1 MSYAIETNDLRKSFH
16 GNEVVK
22 GIRLRV
28 RKGELFALLGP
39 NGAGK
44 TTTIHMLTT
53 LLKPDGGTA
62 VVAGYDVAGNAGEV
76 RKKISVTGQFAAL
89 DEGLSGLQNLLL
101 IARLYGYSKKE
112 ARSIAEELIQSFGL
126 SEGKDRTVE
135 SYSGGMR
142 RRLDIAAGIITRP
155 ELIFL
160 DEPTTGLDPQSRKQV
175 WEVVRMLLKL
185 GTTVLLT
192 TQYLEEAD
200 QLADRIAV
208 IDKGRIIAEGTPHEL
223 KASIG
228 GKTLTLR
235 LSEGADREGIGR
247 LIMERCQLKVI
258 QDEADPLLIRIAVK
272 EAKQASGAIHTLA
285 ANDVSIEHFSLSE
298 PTMDEVFLALTGSVE
313 RREIVQ

>member
-1 MSYAIETNDLRKSFH
+1 MTYAIETNDLRKSFQ

-28 RKGELFALLGP
+28 KKGELFALLGP

-44 TTTIHMLTT
+44 TTTIHMLST
-53 LLKPDGGTA
+53 LLRPDGGTA

-101 IARLYGYSKKE
+101 IARLYGFSKKE

-126 SEGKDRTVE
+126 SEAKDRTVE

-208 IDKGRIIAEGTPHEL
+208 IDKGRIIAEGTPNEL

-228 GKTLTLR
+228 GKTLMIR
-235 LSEGADREGIGR
+235 LNEGSDREKIGK
-247 LIMERCQLKVI
+247 LITEHCQLDVLR
-258 QDEADPLLIRIAVK
+258 DEDPLVIRIAVK
-272 EAKQASGAIHTLA
+272 EAKQASQAIHTLA
-285 ANDVSIEHFSLSE
+285 ANDVSFEHFSLSE
-298 PTMDEVFLALTGSVE
+298 PTMDEVFLALTGSEE
-313 RREIVQ
+313 RGEAVQ

>member
-44 TTTIHMLTT
+44 TTTIHMLST

-62 VVAGYDVAGNAGEV
+62 VVAGHDVAGNAKEV

-101 IARLYGYSKKE
+101 IARLYGFSKKE
-112 ARSIAEELIQSFGL
+112 ARSVAEELIQSFGL
-126 SEGKDRTVE
+126 SEAKDRTVE

-142 RRLDIAAGIITRP
+142 RRLDIAAGIITQP

-208 IDKGRIIAEGTPHEL
+208 IDKGRIIAEGTPNEL

-228 GKTLTLR
+228 GKTLTIR
-235 LSEGADREGIGR
+235 LSEGADRKKIGR
-247 LIMERCQLKVI
+247 LIMEHCQLNVI
-258 QDEADPLLIRIAVK
+258 QDEDPLVIRIAVK
-272 EAKQASGAIHTLA
+272 EAKQASGAIHSLV

-298 PTMDEVFLALTGSVE
+298 PTMDEVFLALTGSEE
-313 RREIVQ
+313 RREIV